1 MPFKKVGNNDY
12 TSPSGRHFNSAQVRM
27 YYANGGHFPGEKSYE
42 GGGSVNKGYSGK
54 VESYAQGGPVLGRTR
69 DFMKEPDRFRK
80 GYQDNPPVVKTDD
93 DYGDKSSEPK
103 GKDKSLKAVK
113 PRG

>member
-1 MPFKKVGNNDY
+1 MRAVAHGWHKPGGGGPSAAVAKDFVTADKAH
-12 TSPSGRHFNSAQVRM
+12 PSG
-27 YYANGGHFPGEKSYE
+27 YA
-42 GGGSVNKGYSGK
+42 GGGPVNKGYSGK

-93 DYGDKSSEPK
+93 DYGDKGGEPK